1 MTLPN
6 LPVEYMPA
14 VIGVAA
20 FGAIVLLALAV
31 FARSRATVTQR
42 LTTYG
47 SRATSRLD
55 PTQPF
60 STRVIAPLVNWV
72 ANRVLAVS
80 KSQIEQDIRTKLASA
95 GNPPGL
101 DVNKFLA
108 LRGVGLIAPPLFFAF
123 PKIVSGTMDLKSM
136 AITIVLAGVGWKAPG
151 LWLDGKISARRKV
164 VTAALPDALDLII
177 VCVEAGNGLD
187 SALSMVAAR
196 LTGPLADE
204 IDRMMREIGLGKA
217 RHDAMHDMSDR
228 VGAPD
233 LQSFIAAIVQA
244 DQLGVSIGQVLRVQG
259 EAMRVRRSQ
268 RAEEAAAQAPVKM
281 LVPMVLFILPS
292 LFIIIMGPVVLG
304 LMKSF
309 APAAAP

>member
-1 MTLPN
+1 L
-6 LPVEYMPA
+6 L
-14 VIGVAA
+14 IGVAA
-20 FGAIVLLALAV
+20 FGAVALIALVL
-31 FARSRATVTQR
+31 FARSRESVSQR
-42 LTTYG
+42 LSTYG
-47 SRATSRLD
+47 GRSTSKLD
-55 PTQPF
+55 PTLPF
-60 STRVIAPLVNWV
+60 SARVIAPMVSGIANLV
-72 ANRVLAVS
+72 LSVS
-80 KSQIEQDIRTKLASA
+80 KSQIERDVRAKLSSA
-95 GNPPGL
+95 GNPSGL

-108 LRGVGLIAPPLFFAF
+108 LRGLGLVAPVLLFAL
-123 PKIVSGTMDLKSM
+123 PRILSGTLDLKGM
-136 AITIVLAGVGWKAPG
+136 AITIVLCGVGWKAPG
-151 LWLDGKISARRKV
+151 FWLDGRISARRKV

-187 SALSMVAAR
+187 SALTMVAAR
-196 LTGPLADE
+196 LSGPLAEE
-204 IDRMMREIGLGKA
+204 IDRMLREIGLGKA

-259 EAMRVRRSQ
+259 EAMRIRRSQ

-309 APAAAP
+309 SPAGPGP